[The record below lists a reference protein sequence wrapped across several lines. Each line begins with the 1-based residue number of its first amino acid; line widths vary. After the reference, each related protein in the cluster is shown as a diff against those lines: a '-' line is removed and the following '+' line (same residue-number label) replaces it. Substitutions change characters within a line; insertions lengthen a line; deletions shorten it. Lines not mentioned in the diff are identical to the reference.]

1 MRPYL
6 DAGSLSLF
14 LVYIREAH
22 PEGGWAIP
30 AADGICYRQPKTLAS
45 RLAVA
50 AKFAEHQSEW
60 CAGVP
65 MLVDDPTTNALDI
78 AYEAPPERLV
88 VLDEQLNV
96 VFASGQGPFQY
107 SVPKLAAFVKAQLGE

>member
-1 MRPYL
+1 MSTFSSYASVC
-6 DAGSLSLF
+6 DSGAQ
-14 LVYIREAH
+14 
-22 PEGGWAIP
+22 
-30 AADGICYRQPKTLAS
+30 YR
-45 RLAVA
+45 
-50 AKFAEHQSEW
+50 
-60 CAGVP
+60 GVP